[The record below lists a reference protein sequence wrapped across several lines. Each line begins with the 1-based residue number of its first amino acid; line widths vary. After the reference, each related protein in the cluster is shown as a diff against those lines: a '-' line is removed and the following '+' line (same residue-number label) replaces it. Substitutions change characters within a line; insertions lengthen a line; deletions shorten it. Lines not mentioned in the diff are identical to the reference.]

1 MLHDTVPSLRSNQ
14 RKGGSATERITELWR
29 GRCDTANSIDI
40 NSPVKSTS
48 QSHLTRFPTRLL
60 LSAHE
65 TCKLGGL
72 NLSIERGPHNPDS
85 VSFQNL
91 WPGLFLSRSA
101 VVYPDKA
108 AVVYG
113 GHSYSYAEF
122 DERVQQ
128 LAGALVNA
136 GLSGGDRVAYL
147 VPNIPQ
153 LLEGHYGPMRMGAVL
168 VAINTRLSSREVG
181 FILRH
186 SGAKVLVFDSEYAET
201 VEAALGESSE
211 DASNLDLLI
220 EVIDSES
227 TPETTPASGIH
238 GAIEYEQFL
247 SSGKNIDLPELNRS
261 ELDTI
266 AIDYTSGTTG
276 EPKGVEYTGRG
287 AYLNTL
293 SMVIDAGLNST
304 SGYLWTLPM
313 FHCNGWCYT
322 WAVTAAGG
330 THICLRQV
338 TANAVFSEVSEHSVT
353 HMCAAPSV
361 LSLLEVSIEAEPGV
375 MSGVKIFTGG
385 APPSPRILRS
395 MKSLGA
401 ELHHLYGLTETYG
414 PSTIG
419 AEQPGWS
426 ELSIDEEA
434 FKKSRQGVA
443 TTTMHVG
450 VRVVDEQMNDVL
462 WNASTIG
469 EVVTRGNTVMAG
481 YFRDHKAS
489 EEAFSGGWFHTG
501 DLAVMH
507 SDGYMELKDRK
518 KDVIISGGENISSV
532 EVEKVLMEHPA
543 VLETCV
549 VGVPD
554 ERWGE
559 SPKAFVS
566 LRSGSSADATEII
579 AFCRDRMAHFK
590 VPRSIEFGDLPK
602 TATGKIQKYLLR
614 EREWAGHDRRIG

>member
-1 MLHDTVPSLRSNQ
+1 MSD
-14 RKGGSATERITELWR
+14 
-29 GRCDTANSIDI
+29 
-40 NSPVKSTS
+40 
-48 QSHLTRFPTRLL
+48 
-60 LSAHE
+60 
-65 TCKLGGL
+65 
-72 NLSIERGPHNPDS
+72 ERGVRNPDS
-85 VSFQNL
+85 VSFENL
-91 WPGLFLSRSA
+91 WPGLFLSRST
-101 VVYPDKA
+101 VVYPEKT

-113 GHSYSYAEF
+113 KRSYTYAEF
-122 DERVQQ
+122 DQRVQQ
-128 LAGALVNA
+128 LAGALVKA
-136 GLSGGDRVAYL
+136 GINPGDRVAYF

-186 SGAKVLVFDSEYAET
+186 SGAKALVFDSEYAET
-201 VEAALGESSE
+201 VEAAFGEALE
-211 DASNLDLLI
+211 DSNSLDLLI
-220 EVIDSES
+220 EVVDSES
-227 TPETTPASGIH
+227 TSKTIPASGMN
-238 GAIEYEQFL
+238 GAIEYEKFL
-247 SSGKNIDLPELNRS
+247 LSGNNFELPELQRS

-330 THICLRQV
+330 THICLRRV
-338 TANAVFSEVSEHSVT
+338 AANAVFSEVSAHSVT

-361 LSLLEVSIEAEPGV
+361 LSLLEVSDEAEPGV
-375 MSGVKIFTGG
+375 MDGVKIFTGG

-419 AEQPGWS
+419 AEQPGWN
-426 ELSIDEEA
+426 ELSIDDEA

-443 TTTMHVG
+443 TTTMHIG
-450 VRVVDEQMNDVL
+450 VRVVDEQMNDVP
-462 WNASTIG
+462 WNASSVG

-481 YFRDHKAS
+481 YYRDEAAS
-489 EEAFSGGWFHTG
+489 EEAFAGGWFHTG

-532 EVEKVLMEHPA
+532 EVEKVLMEHPS

-554 ERWGE
+554 KQWGE
-559 SPKAFVS
+559 SPKAFIS
-566 LRSGSSADATEII
+566 LRDGSPADASEII

-590 VPRSIEFGDLPK
+590 APRSIEFGDLPK

-614 EREWAGHDRRIG
+614 EREWTGHDRRIG